1 MKFIIQFWST
11 LYAKL
16 KLRAHVRRRA
26 EYGKIGILH
35 IRKILEKSELVD
47 PRPTVTFFHTP
58 PHQLHFLMQ
67 RSRARFYPRGTLQ
80 IVAPWHHKPL
90 PAKAPLPWI
99 TPTPSEHLY
108 NIVMNDDIKNLLC
121 FLFVILVGLGFMSLF
136 FLSIK
141 DSPRKNDKIEVENVP
156 VFHSNPDG
164 TIDTYFYPV
173 IH

>member
-1 MKFIIQFWST
+1 
-11 LYAKL
+11 
-16 KLRAHVRRRA
+16 
-26 EYGKIGILH
+26 
-35 IRKILEKSELVD
+35 
-47 PRPTVTFFHTP
+47 
-58 PHQLHFLMQ
+58 
-67 RSRARFYPRGTLQ
+67 
-80 IVAPWHHKPL
+80 
-90 PAKAPLPWI
+90 
-99 TPTPSEHLY
+99 
-108 NIVMNDDIKNLLC
+108 MNDDIKNLLC